1 MSFVTDQG
9 ESDRFEHSM
18 GSFIEDIWT
27 VPGALWAESG
37 SPGKIQTFEESMLK
51 WKFWNNI

>member
-1 MSFVTDQG
+1 MLSFVTDQG

-51 WKFWNNI
+51 WKFLK